1 MNFFT
6 ELINFLVTLAL
17 DFVQDVGLS
26 LLLGLIVLI
35 D

>member
-1 MNFFT
+1 MNFLTDF
-6 ELINFLVTLAL
+6 LDLLVTLAL
-17 DFVQDVGLS
+17 DFFQDVGLS